1 LIAQH
6 HFLRLDLKLPL
17 HGSIAHTD
25 TVQGLIE
32 SLLEL
37 IDLKSVIVGFKL
49 MSEAFKL
56 DHKLDIGHFFGNLAE
71 HLAVMNE

>member
-6 HFLRLDLKLPL
+6 HFLRFDFKLPL

-25 TVQGLIE
+25 TVQGLIK

-37 IDLKSVIVGFKL
+37 IDLKPVIVSFKL
-49 MSEAFKL
+49 MSEVFKL
-56 DHKLDIGHFFGNLAE
+56 DQKLYICNFFGNLAE
-71 HLAVMNE
+71 HLADMNE